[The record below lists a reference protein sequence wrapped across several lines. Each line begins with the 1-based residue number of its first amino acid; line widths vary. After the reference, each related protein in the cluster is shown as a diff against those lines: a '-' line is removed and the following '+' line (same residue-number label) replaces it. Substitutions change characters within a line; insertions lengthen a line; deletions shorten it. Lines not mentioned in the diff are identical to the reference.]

1 MFQISDV
8 VVYTTYGICRVE
20 NIIDMN
26 FNGNLTKYYVLVPLS
41 EAKTELTIPVDNPIT
56 NARLHGL
63 LSEDEITEIID
74 EIPYLEPFWIPND
87 NERKKAFNEII
98 KKGNRKDTL
107 QMLRSVKR
115 HQLSLKDKVRKLH
128 ACDEQVMHDAEKLIV
143 DEFSYVLKK
152 DKVEVYNVVNDMILK
167 NLQVEQK

>member
-56 NARLHGL
+56 NARLHEL

-107 QMLRSVKR
+107 QMLRSVKK

-167 NLQVEQK
+167 NLQV

>member
-1 MFQISDV
+1 MFQIGDV
-8 VVYTTYGICRVE
+8 VVYTTYGICKVE

-41 EAKTELTIPVDNPIT
+41 EAKTELTIPVENPIT
-56 NARLHGL
+56 IARLHGL
-63 LSEDEITEIID
+63 LSENEITEIID
-74 EIPYLEPFWIPND
+74 QIPYLEPFWIMND
-87 NERKKAFNEII
+87 NERKKAFNDII

-107 QMLRSVKR
+107 QMLKSVKK

-143 DEFSYVLKK
+143 DEFSYVLGKE
-152 DKVEVYNVVNDMILK
+152 KVEIYNVVNDKIIK
-167 NLQVEQK
+167 SLQ

>member
-1 MFQISDV
+1 MFQIGDV

-20 NIIDMN
+20 NIIEMN

-41 EAKTELTIPVDNPIT
+41 EAKTELTIPVENPIT
-56 NARLHGL
+56 MSRLHGL
-63 LSEDEITEIID
+63 LKENEINEIID
-74 EIPYLEPFWIPND
+74 EIPYLETFWINND
-87 NERKKAFNEII
+87 NERKKAFNDII

-107 QMLRSVKR
+107 QMLKSVKK

-152 DKVEVYNVVNDMILK
+152 EKIDVYNIVNENLLK
-167 NLQVEQK
+167 NI

>member
-20 NIIDMN
+20 NIIDIN

-56 NARLHGL
+56 NARLHEL

-107 QMLRSVKR
+107 QMLRSVKK

-167 NLQVEQK
+167 NLQV

>member
-1 MFQISDV
+1 MFQIGDV

-56 NARLHGL
+56 TARLHGL
-63 LSEDEITEIID
+63 LSENEITEIID

-87 NERKKAFNEII
+87 NERKKAFSEII

-128 ACDEQVMHDAEKLIV
+128 ACDEQVMHDAEKLII

-152 DKVEVYNVVNDMILK
+152 QKIDVYNVVNEKILK
-167 NLQVEQK
+167 NLQY

>member
-56 NARLHGL
+56 NARLHEL
-63 LSEDEITEIID
+63 LSEGEITEIID

-152 DKVEVYNVVNDMILK
+152 DKVEVYNLVNDMILK
-167 NLQVEQK
+167 NLQV

>member
-1 MFQISDV
+1 LFQISDV

-56 NARLHGL
+56 NARLHEL
-63 LSEDEITEIID
+63 LSEGEITEIID

-152 DKVEVYNVVNDMILK
+152 DKVEVYNLVNDMILK
-167 NLQVEQK
+167 NLQV

>member
-1 MFQISDV
+1 MFQIGDV

-20 NIIDMN
+20 NIIEMN

-41 EAKTELTIPVDNPIT
+41 EAKTELTIPVENPIT
-56 NARLHGL
+56 MSRLHGL
-63 LSEDEITEIID
+63 LSENEINEIID
-74 EIPYLEPFWIPND
+74 EIPYLETFWINND
-87 NERKKAFNEII
+87 NERKKAFNDII

-107 QMLRSVKR
+107 QMLKSVKK

-152 DKVEVYNVVNDMILK
+152 EKIDVYNIVNENLLK
-167 NLQVEQK
+167 NI

>member
-1 MFQISDV
+1 MFQIGDV

-41 EAKTELTIPVDNPIT
+41 EAKTELTIPVENPIT
-56 NARLHGL
+56 MSRLHGL
-63 LSEDEITEIID
+63 LSENEINEIID
-74 EIPYLEPFWIPND
+74 EIPYLETFWINND
-87 NERKKAFNEII
+87 NERKKAFNDII

-107 QMLRSVKR
+107 QMLKSVKK

-152 DKVEVYNVVNDMILK
+152 EKIDVYNIVNENLLK
-167 NLQVEQK
+167 NI

>member
-56 NARLHGL
+56 NARLHEL

-107 QMLRSVKR
+107 QMLRSVKK

-128 ACDEQVMHDAEKLIV
+128 ACDEQVMNDAEKLIV

-167 NLQVEQK
+167 NLQV

>member
-1 MFQISDV
+1 MFQIGDV

-56 NARLHGL
+56 NARLHEL

-107 QMLRSVKR
+107 QMLRSVKK

-167 NLQVEQK
+167 NLQV

>member
-1 MFQISDV
+1 M
-8 VVYTTYGICRVE
+8 Y
-20 NIIDMN
+20 

-41 EAKTELTIPVDNPIT
+41 EAKTELTIPVENPIT
-56 NARLHGL
+56 MSRLHGL
-63 LSEDEITEIID
+63 LKENEINEIID
-74 EIPYLEPFWIPND
+74 EIPYLETFWINND
-87 NERKKAFNEII
+87 NERKKAFNDII

-107 QMLRSVKR
+107 QMLKSVKK

-152 DKVEVYNVVNDMILK
+152 EKIDVYNIVNENLLK
-167 NLQVEQK
+167 NI

>member
-56 NARLHGL
+56 NARLHEL

-107 QMLRSVKR
+107 QMLKSVKK

-152 DKVEVYNVVNDMILK
+152 DNVEVYNVVNDMILK
-167 NLQVEQK
+167 NLQV

>member
-1 MFQISDV
+1 MFQIGDV

-56 NARLHGL
+56 SARLHGL
-63 LSEDEITEIID
+63 LSEDEINEIID

-115 HQLSLKDKVRKLH
+115 HQLSLKDNYR
-128 ACDEQVMHDAEKLIV
+128 
-143 DEFSYVLKK
+143 
-152 DKVEVYNVVNDMILK
+152 
-167 NLQVEQK
+167 